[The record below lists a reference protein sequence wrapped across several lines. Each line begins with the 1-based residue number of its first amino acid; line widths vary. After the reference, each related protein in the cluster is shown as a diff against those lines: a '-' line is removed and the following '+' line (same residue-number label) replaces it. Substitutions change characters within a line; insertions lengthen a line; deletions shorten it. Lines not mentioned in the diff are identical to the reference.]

1 MPVDAFGRQAM
12 TITELKQKLEEMEQQ
27 GEGEGDKPV
36 WVDAGDLFK
45 PVRDVRVSDGNFI
58 LAVHHV

>member
-12 TITELKQKLEEMEQQ
+12 TISELKEQLDIMI
-27 GEGEGDKPV
+27 EAGEGDKPV

-45 PVRDVRVSDGNFI
+45 PVRDIRVSDGNFI
-58 LAVHHV
+58 LVVHHV